1 MYSLWRTI
9 DRGTLRDIALVCLAD
24 AVVGAAFGAIAVSG
38 GLPPWVP
45 VVMSLLVFAGGAQ
58 FAAVGVVLSGGA
70 PAAAVAAGLVL
81 NARLLPFGFAIGDV
95 LGGRWWT
102 RLTGAHL
109 MTDEAVAFVLRDG
122 DPRGRRVTFWV
133 CGLGLFV
140 AWNAAVV
147 LGAMAGR
154 GIGDTAA
161 LGLDAAFPAVLLALV
176 LPSLTGASANNA
188 GDTGNAGASG
198 KAGNAGKAGTPGK
211 AGHMRIA
218 GHAGEA
224 GDTRSAA
231 GTEKAGHTGKSGNTA
246 LRRACVLGAV
256 VAVAA
261 TPFLPAGLPV
271 LLALI
276 GLVLAVRAPA
286 GAEVS

>member
-1 MYSLWRTI
+1 MHSLWRTL

-24 AVVGAAFGAIAVSG
+24 AMVGAAFGAITVSG
-38 GLPPWVP
+38 GLPAWVP

-70 PAAAVAAGLVL
+70 LIAAVAAGLVL

-122 DPRGRRVTFWV
+122 DPRRRHAAFWA

-140 AWNAAVV
+140 SWNAAVV
-147 LGAMAGR
+147 LGALAGR
-154 GIGDTAA
+154 GIGDTGA

-176 LPSLTGASANNA
+176 LPSLTERNA
-188 GDTGNAGASG
+188 
-198 KAGNAGKAGTPGK
+198 
-211 AGHMRIA
+211 R
-218 GHAGEA
+218 
-224 GDTRSAA
+224 
-231 GTEKAGHTGKSGNTA
+231 TA
-246 LRRACVLGAV
+246 TLRRACLLGGV

-271 LLALI
+271 LLALT
-276 GLVLAVRAPA
+276 GLVLAVRTPS
-286 GAEVS
+286 GAEVPCP

>member
-1 MYSLWRTI
+1 MHSLWRTL

-24 AVVGAAFGAIAVSG
+24 AMVGAAFGAIAVSG

-70 PAAAVAAGLVL
+70 PIAAVAVGLVL

-122 DPRGRRVTFWV
+122 DPRRRHAAFWA

-140 AWNAAVV
+140 SWNAAVV
-147 LGAMAGR
+147 LGALAGR

-176 LPSLTGASANNA
+176 LPALAERNVRNAAS
-188 GDTGNAGASG
+188 
-198 KAGNAGKAGTPGK
+198 
-211 AGHMRIA
+211 
-218 GHAGEA
+218 
-224 GDTRSAA
+224 
-231 GTEKAGHTGKSGNTA
+231 
-246 LRRACVLGAV
+246 LGAV

-261 TPFLPAGLPV
+261 TPFLPAGVPV
-271 LLALI
+271 LLALT
-276 GLVLAVRAPA
+276 GLVLATRAPA
-286 GAEVS
+286 PLPDPEVR

>member
-1 MYSLWRTI
+1 MHSLWRTL

-24 AVVGAAFGAIAVSG
+24 AMVGAAFGAISVSG
-38 GLPPWVP
+38 GLPAWVP

-70 PAAAVAAGLVL
+70 PIAAVAAGLVL

-122 DPRGRRVTFWV
+122 DPRRRHAAFWA

-140 AWNAAVV
+140 SWNAAVV
-147 LGAMAGR
+147 LGALAGR
-154 GIGDTAA
+154 GIGDTGA

-176 LPSLTGASANNA
+176 LPSLTERNA
-188 GDTGNAGASG
+188 
-198 KAGNAGKAGTPGK
+198 
-211 AGHMRIA
+211 R
-218 GHAGEA
+218 
-224 GDTRSAA
+224 
-231 GTEKAGHTGKSGNTA
+231 TA
-246 LRRACVLGAV
+246 TLRRACLLGGV

-271 LLALI
+271 LLALT
-276 GLVLAVRAPA
+276 GLVLAVRTPS
-286 GAEVS
+286 GAEVPCP